1 MIYRFLVIGLVIV
14 VLGGLVAY
22 SKFVPEPNIVSGFL
36 EADEI
41 RIGSRVGGRVKSVLV
56 EEGDPVAKGQLLVE
70 LEPFDLLQREQEAIE
85 VLAQREA
92 DYQRLRAGFRAEE
105 IAQAEARSRQAQA
118 YLDKLKAGPRKQEI
132 EAAHGRVEVAEAALI
147 LAKQNYVRRNEL
159 FEKNTIS
166 REEFDSA
173 SKELDAANAEVAVRR
188 QELDLLEAGTREEAI
203 REAEGQ
209 LAEAKAAWDLVKNGS
224 RAEDIAAAKAARDA
238 AQASVEVIREQKKE
252 LQITSSVDGFVE
264 SLDLQP
270 GDLVAASAPVLSV
283 LDQENL
289 WVRCYVP
296 QNRHAIDVGAK
307 LRVTVDGLPDD
318 EYIGEVVFVAR
329 QAEFTPSN
337 VQTLEDR
344 SKLVFRTKVELNE
357 KVGRLR
363 PGMTVNVSLDPVEGA
378 P

>member
-1 MIYRFLVIGLVIV
+1 MIYRSFLIGLVIA

-41 RIGSRVGGRVKSVLV
+41 RIGSRIGGRVKSVLV

-92 DYQRLRAGFRAEE
+92 DYKRLKAGFRVEE
-105 IAQAEARSRQAQA
+105 IAQAEAHYHQAQA
-118 YLDKLKAGPRKQEI
+118 RLDKLQAGPRKQEV
-132 EAAHGRVEVAEAALI
+132 EAAKGRVEVAEAALV
-147 LAKQNYVRRNEL
+147 LAKQNFERRSEL

-188 QELDLLEAGTREEAI
+188 QELDLLEAGTREEEI
-203 REAEGQ
+203 REAEGK

-224 RAEDIAAAKAARDA
+224 RSEDIAAAKAARDA
-238 AQASVEVIREQKKE
+238 ARASVEVIREQKKE
-252 LQITSSVDGFVE
+252 LQITSSVSGFVE
-264 SLDLQP
+264 AIDLQP

-283 LDQENL
+283 LDQANL

-296 QNRHAIDVGAK
+296 QNRHAVEVGEK
-307 LRVTVDGLPDD
+307 LRVTVDGLPGE
-318 EYIGEVVFVAR
+318 EYVGKVIFVAR

-357 KVGRLR
+357 KIGRLR
-363 PGMTVNVSLDPVEGA
+363 PGMTVNVSLDPLEKA
-378 P
+378 R

>member
-1 MIYRFLVIGLVIV
+1 MIYRFLVIGLVVV

-22 SKFVPEPNIVSGFL
+22 SKFVPEPNVVSGFL

-56 EEGDPVAKGQLLVE
+56 KEGDTVAKGQLLVE

-92 DYQRLRAGFRAEE
+92 DYQRLKAGFRVEE
-105 IAQAEARSRQAQA
+105 IAQAEARSLQAQA
-118 YLDKLKAGPRKQEI
+118 HLDKLKAGPREQEI
-132 EAAHGRVEVAEAALI
+132 KAARGKLELADAALV
-147 LAKQNYVRRNEL
+147 LAKQNYKRRSEL

-173 SKELDAANAEVAVRR
+173 SKELDAANAEVAVRT
-188 QELDLLEAGTREEAI
+188 QELDLLLAGTREEEI

-209 LAEAKAAWDLVKNGS
+209 MAEAKAAYELVKNGS

-238 AQASVEVIREQKKE
+238 ALASVEVIREQKKE

-264 SLDLQP
+264 ALDLQP

-307 LRVTVDGLPDD
+307 LRVSVDGLPGE
-318 EYIGEVVFVAR
+318 EYIGEVVYVAR

-357 KVGRLR
+357 KIGRLR
-363 PGMTVNVSLDPVEGA
+363 PGMTVNVSLDPVEGT

>member
-1 MIYRFLVIGLVIV
+1 MIYRFLVIGLVII

-41 RIGSRVGGRVKSVLV
+41 RIGSRIGGRVKSVLV
-56 EEGDPVAKGQLLVE
+56 EEGDPVSKGQLLVE
-70 LEPFDLLQREQEAIE
+70 LEPFDLLQREQEAID
-85 VLAQREA
+85 VLAQRDA
-92 DYQRLRAGFRAEE
+92 DYQRLKAGFRVEE
-105 IAQAEARSRQAQA
+105 IAQAEARYQQSQA
-118 YLDKLKAGPRKQEI
+118 YLDKLKAGPREQEI
-132 EAAHGRVEVAEAALI
+132 KAARGRVEVADAALV
-147 LAKQNYVRRNEL
+147 LAKQNFTRRNEL

-173 SKELDAANAEVAVRR
+173 SKELEAAIAEAGVRT
-188 QELDLLEAGTREEAI
+188 QELELLEAGTREEEI

-209 LAEAKAAWDLVKNGS
+209 LAEAKAAYELVKNGS
-224 RAEDIAAAKAARDA
+224 RKEDIAEAKAARDA

-252 LQITSSVDGFVE
+252 LQIVSSVNGFVE
-264 SLDLQP
+264 ALDLQP
-270 GDLVAASAPVLSV
+270 GDLVGASAPVLSV

-296 QNRHAIDVGAK
+296 QNRYAVEVGEK
-307 LRVTVDGLPDD
+307 LRVTVDGLPDE
-318 EYIGEVVFVAR
+318 EYLGEVVFVSR

-344 SKLVFRTKVELNE
+344 SKLVFRTKVELDE

-363 PGMTVNVSLDPVEGA
+363 PGMTVNVSLA
-378 P
+378 PIEDAQ

>member
-1 MIYRFLVIGLVIV
+1 MIYRFLVIGLVII

-22 SKFVPEPNIVSGFL
+22 SKFVPEPNVVSGFL

-41 RIGSRVGGRVKSVLV
+41 RIGSRIGGRVKSVLV
-56 EEGDPVAKGQLLVE
+56 EEGDPVSKGQLLVE
-70 LEPFDLLQREQEAIE
+70 LEPFDLLQREQEAID
-85 VLAQREA
+85 VLAQRDA
-92 DYQRLRAGFRAEE
+92 DYQRLKAGFRVEE
-105 IAQAEARSRQAQA
+105 IAQAEARYQQSQA
-118 YLDKLKAGPRKQEI
+118 YLDKLKAGPREQEI
-132 EAAHGRVEVAEAALI
+132 KAARGRVEVADAALV
-147 LAKQNYVRRNEL
+147 LAKQNFTRRNEL

-173 SKELDAANAEVAVRR
+173 SKELEAAIAEAGVRT
-188 QELDLLEAGTREEAI
+188 QELDLLEAGTREEEI

-209 LAEAKAAWDLVKNGS
+209 LAEAKAAYELVKNGS
-224 RAEDIAAAKAARDA
+224 RKEDIAEAKAARDA

-252 LQITSSVDGFVE
+252 LQIVSSVNGFVE
-264 SLDLQP
+264 ALDLQP
-270 GDLVAASAPVLSV
+270 GDLVGASAPVLSV

-296 QNRHAIDVGAK
+296 QNRHAVEVGEK
-307 LRVTVDGLPDD
+307 LRVTVDGLPDE
-318 EYIGEVVFVAR
+318 EYLGEVVFVSR

-344 SKLVFRTKVELNE
+344 SKLVFRTKVELDE

-363 PGMTVNVSLDPVEGA
+363 PGMTVNVSLA
-378 P
+378 PIEDAQ

>member
-1 MIYRFLVIGLVIV
+1 MIYRFLVIGLVII

-22 SKFVPEPNIVSGFL
+22 SKLVPEPNMVSGFL

-56 EEGDPVAKGQLLVE
+56 EEGDPVAKGQLLIE
-70 LEPFDLLQREQEAIE
+70 LEPFDLLQREQEAVE
-85 VLAQREA
+85 LLAQREA
-92 DYQRLRAGFRAEE
+92 DYQRLKAGFRVEE
-105 IAQAEARSRQAQA
+105 IAQAEARSLQAQA
-118 YLDKLKAGPRKQEI
+118 HLDKLKAGPREQEI
-132 EAAHGRVEVAEAALI
+132 QAARGRVEVADAALV
-147 LAKQNYVRRNEL
+147 LAKQNFARRNEL

-173 SKELDAANAEVAVRR
+173 TKELEAANAEVAVRR
-188 QELDLLEAGTREEAI
+188 QELDLLKAGTREEEI
-203 REAEGQ
+203 REAEGR
-209 LAEAKAAWDLVKNGS
+209 LAEAKAAWELMKNGS
-224 RAEDIAAAKAARDA
+224 RAEDVAAAKAARDA
-238 AQASVEVIREQKKE
+238 AQASVEVIREQKRE
-252 LQITSSVDGFVE
+252 LQITSSVNGFVE
-264 SLDLQP
+264 ALDLQP
-270 GDLVAASAPVLSV
+270 GDLVGASAPVLSV

-296 QNRHAIDVGAK
+296 QNRHAIEVGEK
-307 LRVTVDGLPDD
+307 LRVTVDGLPEE
-318 EYIGEVVFVAR
+318 EYVGEVVFVSR

-363 PGMTVNVSLDPVEGA
+363 PGMTVNVSLDPVEET